1 MDDILKPPCADERID
16 DLQYKGMRLIQ
27 RRRGFRF
34 GTDSVLLA
42 SYVRARAGDRVVDI
56 GAGTGVLS
64 VLINA
69 RTGAHVTSVEIQPEL
84 CELERRSI
92 SMNGQSASI
101 NVEQLDLR
109 DAPKKFG
116 DGAFDIAVC
125 NPPYFN
131 GSLTGNDDSRT
142 VSMHR
147 KACSLSDIAICIKRL
162 VRHGGS
168 AFMVYP
174 ASGVFELACV
184 MSEHLLEIKRY
195 RFVQSSRTDA
205 PYIVLVELKRGAK
218 PFAVCEPP
226 LVLYEADG
234 AYTEEAREFYHMNAD
249 EETLNGK

>member
-1 MDDILKPPCADERID
+1 
-16 DLQYKGMRLIQ
+16 MRLIQ

-101 NVEQLDLR
+101 DVEQLDL
-109 DAPKKFG
+109 
-116 DGAFDIAVC
+116 
-125 NPPYFN
+125 PPYFN

-147 KACSLSDIAICIKRL
+147 KACSLSDIAICMKRL

-174 ASGVFELACV
+174 ASGVFELARV
-184 MSEHLLEIKRY
+184 I
-195 RFVQSSRTDA
+195 
-205 PYIVLVELKRGAK
+205 
-218 PFAVCEPP
+218 
-226 LVLYEADG
+226 
-234 AYTEEAREFYHMNAD
+234 
-249 EETLNGK
+249 